1 MGSLVVSGAPGAP
14 FASAISLEKADHLLW
29 LGRYAE
35 RAYTTQKFIL
45 SAYDQTLDGQGD
57 GWKESLE
64 ELGFDDEAETP
75 REFFRTCI
83 FDAACPASIAQALD
97 AAYDNAVRLR
107 DVLGT
112 ESLGYVQM
120 AVDALAAAQA
130 SDAPLLDLQLIQDN
144 IMAFKGCVDDFVESD
159 AACNLIKCG
168 ISVERIDLYARLSY
182 KLGRVRQEVHRL
194 AARVNR
200 TGAPY
205 SQPDLKALV
214 ELVYAPTFPDAATYD
229 QLGLIL
235 QHAASVF

>member
-1 MGSLVVSGAPGAP
+1 MRP
-14 FASAISLEKADHLLW
+14 
-29 LGRYAE
+29 
-35 RAYTTQKFIL
+35 
-45 SAYDQTLDGQGD
+45 
-57 GWKESLE
+57 
-64 ELGFDDEAETP
+64 
-75 REFFRTCI
+75 
-83 FDAACPASIAQALD
+83 
-97 AAYDNAVRLR
+97 R

-130 SDAPLLDLQLIQDN
+130 SDAPLLDPQLIQDN

>member
-1 MGSLVVSGAPGAP
+1 M
-14 FASAISLEKADHLLW
+14 
-29 LGRYAE
+29 
-35 RAYTTQKFIL
+35 
-45 SAYDQTLDGQGD
+45 
-57 GWKESLE
+57 
-64 ELGFDDEAETP
+64 
-75 REFFRTCI
+75 
-83 FDAACPASIAQALD
+83 
-97 AAYDNAVRLR
+97 RLR

-205 SQPDLKALV
+205 SQADLKSLV
-214 ELVYAPTFPDAATYD
+214 ELVYAPTFPEAVTYD
-229 QLGLIL
+229 QLGQIL
-235 QHAASVF
+235 RHAARVF